1 MTETRPALA
10 VTTLLQDRATASA
23 RWPTRGSDAARR
35 IGATPRP
42 PTRSTA
48 RLVAGSHR
56 QFGVEHR
63 AVVAAHVQVVL
74 AAERA
79 HRRQHDVV
87 SVHEPARR
95 TAAAL

>member
-1 MTETRPALA
+1 MADARLRGGAA
-10 VTTLLQDRATASA
+10 DR
-23 RWPTRGSDAARR
+23 RDAEAADAQHGQARR
-35 IGATPRP
+35 RIPSG
-42 PTRSTA
+42 
-48 RLVAGSHR
+48 

-95 TAAAL
+95 TAAALHLHD